1 MVDQKVLDLYYRE
14 NYDGIDY
21 RVSNVGVEWDK
32 IAGGNEFELNE
43 KDKKKK
49 REKYRVRCYLCSVFF

>member
-43 KDKKKK
+43 KDKKIK

>member
-43 KDKKKK
+43 KDKKRKI
-49 REKYRVRCYLCSVFF
+49 